1 MIIDFI
7 IKGDIRKG
15 EKMKLK
21 KRKLLVLALLVA
33 LVLSQSIVVL
43 ADYTGQPLVYDM
55 SKFPTTETQYANN
68 YYLCTYSSGA
78 DTNDNRYYTEEFRYK
93 TYSSDSEVV
102 LFLDRELVEKKSGH
116 KYYTY
121 GSLSNSDKSINTVS
135 FHYLKGEYSYQGTS
149 GLTYLD
155 LEHNWMYYPSGSVP
169 NKANGWL
176 LYSSMKIFDSEE
188 SAQAYLDTGSLDGL
202 IRGENKEYDLEG
214 IYLEDFSVEL
224 HYSNYAKHIFWDFH
238 YQIPESIEQAIA
250 EGADCYIDLSGT
262 YKIHTTS
269 LSNSEA
275 PWNIDE
281 EVPINTVIN
290 LAEYPNGYSMN
301 FDDVVD
307 MKELENW
314 FWGVGE
320 STVNS
325 AVTGSGSYGFNDY
338 LCRTDTSRFDLTL
351 IPSVNGVYGTGCSTS
366 INLLNPKELSYWN
379 STPSDV
385 STGDYDVV
393 SNLANSEGY
402 YNTVVGYD
410 NVGNP
415 TYTYYYVN
423 NSDNSVTNIEYKED
437 GSTEEV
443 TSDGSINVNPTFNPM
458 FNNNPTISPTID
470 IDIEGDNLN
479 NEVDNIVG
487 EGTGTKEDNESF
499 VEKFLGFFN
508 VFKDNDFL
516 NVFALLFAFLPTSVS
531 DVIVTAIGIIA
542 GIAVFKFFRK

>member
-1 MIIDFI
+1 
-7 IKGDIRKG
+7 
-15 EKMKLK
+15 MKSK
-21 KRKLLVLALLVA
+21 KRKLLALVLLVV
-33 LVLSQSIVVL
+33 LVLSQSLCVFASDTPTYDKSRFKVL
-43 ADYTGQPLVYDM
+43 DETEYPYQYNLAVYT
-55 SKFPTTETQYANN
+55 E
-68 YYLCTYSSGA
+68 SSGTITVEYFTYYGTSEIVLYA
-78 DTNDNRYYTEEFRYK
+78 SRYSK
-93 TYSSDSEVV
+93 DGKWISSEP
-102 LFLDRELVEKKSGH
+102 
-116 KYYTY
+116 
-121 GSLSNSDKSINTVS
+121 LSNEEDYCSWVVVQTDK
-135 FHYLKGEYSYQGTS
+135 
-149 GLTYLD
+149 D
-155 LEHNWMYYPSGSVP
+155 DGSVTTS
-169 NKANGWL
+169 NTATMGGLSLNCDYYSGDYAQDWL
-176 LYSSMKIFDSEE
+176 LYSNIKIFDTKAH
-188 SAQAYLDTGSLDGL
+188 AQAYLDSGSEEGL
-202 IRGENKEYDLEG
+202 LRGEDKEYDLEG
-214 IYLEDFSVEL
+214 VYLEDFSVEL

-269 LSNSEA
+269 LSNSAA

-290 LAEYPNGYSMN
+290 LAEHPNGYSMN

-307 MKELENW
+307 MEELENW

-351 IPSVNGVYGTGCSTS
+351 IPVVNGTYGTGCSTS

-379 STPSDV
+379 STPSDI
-385 STGDYDVV
+385 STGDYDNV
-393 SNLANSEGY
+393 SNLTNSEGY

-410 NVGNP
+410 NIGNP

-443 TSDGSINVNPTFNPM
+443 ASDGSINVTPTFNPT

-470 IDIEGDNLN
+470 INIEGDNLN

>member
-15 EKMKLK
+15 EKMKSK
-21 KRKLLVLALLVA
+21 KRKLLVLVLLVA
-33 LVLSQSIVVL
+33 LVLSQSINVFASDIAYDKTL
-43 ADYTGQPLVYDM
+43 CPQPQYNKTYTYNIILYTADSTSERFEYITIESNSRVCILRTGKHSSYNYLDYAELYCEGSTVSSSKDTRVAVSEYQVEYENGKIYD
-55 SKFPTTETQYANN
+55 SDNGSAN
-68 YYLCTYSSGA
+68 YYWKCWQWF
-78 DTNDNRYYTEEFRYK
+78 N
-93 TYSSDSEVV
+93 
-102 LFLDRELVEKKSGH
+102 LDC
-116 KYYTY
+116 
-121 GSLSNSDKSINTVS
+121 LSNEDGYLEYAMIYTDMPVFDDKTLAQNYCETGDMFGATI
-135 FHYLKGEYSYQGTS
+135 Q
-149 GLTYLD
+149 
-155 LEHNWMYYPSGSVP
+155 P
-169 NKANGWL
+169 NK
-176 LYSSMKIFDSEE
+176 S
-188 SAQAYLDTGSLDGL
+188 
-202 IRGENKEYDLEG
+202 YDLEG
-214 IYLEDFSVEL
+214 IYLENFSVEL

-238 YQIPESIEQAIA
+238 YQIPGGIEQAIA
-250 EGADCYIDLSGT
+250 DGSDCYIDLSGT

-281 EVPINTVIN
+281 EIPISVVIN
-290 LAEYPNGYSMN
+290 LAEHPNGYSMN

-307 MKELENW
+307 MEELENW

-379 STPSDV
+379 STPSDI
-385 STGDYDVV
+385 STGNYDNV
-393 SNLANSEGY
+393 SNLTNSQGY

-410 NVGNP
+410 NIGNP

-443 TSDGSINVNPTFNPM
+443 TSDGSINVTPTFNPT

-470 IDIEGDNLN
+470 INIEGDNLN

>member
-1 MIIDFI
+1 
-7 IKGDIRKG
+7 
-15 EKMKLK
+15 MKSK
-21 KRKLLVLALLVA
+21 KRKLLVLVLLVA
-33 LVLSQSIVVL
+33 LVLCQSINVFASDITYDKTSCPQPQYNKTYTYNFILYSDDVYNDGRVWERYEYITIESDYRVCILRTGKHSSYEYLDYADIYCDGASVVSSSNKKVCVSEYQI
-43 ADYTGQPLVYDM
+43 DYVNGSVDD
-55 SKFPTTETQYANN
+55 TETGSAMNFWKCWQWFNIDCLPDEEGHLEYALIYTDMPVFDNEALAQN
-68 YYLCTYSSGA
+68 YCQTGNMTGA
-78 DTNDNRYYTEEFRYK
+78 TIQP
-93 TYSSDSEVV
+93 S
-102 LFLDRELVEKKSGH
+102 KS
-116 KYYTY
+116 
-121 GSLSNSDKSINTVS
+121 
-135 FHYLKGEYSYQGTS
+135 
-149 GLTYLD
+149 
-155 LEHNWMYYPSGSVP
+155 
-169 NKANGWL
+169 
-176 LYSSMKIFDSEE
+176 
-188 SAQAYLDTGSLDGL
+188 
-202 IRGENKEYDLEG
+202 YDLEG

-275 PWNIDE
+275 VWNIDE
-281 EVPINTVIN
+281 EIPISVVIN

-307 MKELENW
+307 MEELENW

-320 STVNS
+320 NTVNS

-385 STGDYDVV
+385 STGDYDMV

-443 TSDGSINVNPTFNPM
+443 TSDGSINVTPTFSPT

-470 IDIEGDNLN
+470 INIEGDNLN

-531 DVIVTAIGIIA
+531 DVIFTAIGIIA